1 MNPITQDPQDQK
13 NQKDQKSNFEIK
25 MIEAGFEFIDDSCLK
40 NTLPSPSPNPA
51 DDCILADEVNAI
63 SAVVKSLSPKEQIVL
78 ALRYGLED
86 GYARTFREIA
96 LQLGVGPER
105 IRQIEARSLRK
116 LRHPS
121 RLKTLQD

>member
-1 MNPITQDPQDQK
+1 MKSNPQDRQEPRSK
-13 NQKDQKSNFEIK
+13 FETK
-25 MIEAGFEFIDDSCLK
+25 MIEAGFKFVGEEALPFILDR
-40 NTLPSPSPNPA
+40 SPSPA
-51 DDCILADEVNAI
+51 DDCIFTDEVNAI

-86 GYARTFREIA
+86 GYGRTFREIA
-96 LQLGVGPER
+96 LQLRVGPER

-121 RLKTLQD
+121 RLRTLQG